1 MIVHHAFTVDEWHRM
16 GEVGLFGEEARLEL
30 LDGEIIEMAPIGS
43 RHAGTVNRLNE
54 LLVTAVDHQAVVA
67 VQNPVFLDKRSEP
80 QPDIALLAR
89 RGDYYTLAHAE
100 PSEILLLIEVS
111 ETTLAYDR
119 DRKAPYYAGAGVREC
134 WIVDLTSDTI
144 LVCRVPGRGGYED
157 VQMVRPGDVLA
168 VPGLKGVTVD
178 VSEVFGAPS
187 PT

>member
-43 RHAGTVNRLNE
+43 RHAGTVNRLTR
-54 LLVTAVDHQAVVA
+54 LLVTAVGERAVVA
-67 VQNPVFLDKRSEP
+67 VQNPVYLDNRSES
-80 QPDIALLAR
+80 QPDLAVLAAR
-89 RGDYYTLAHAE
+89 ADDYVLAHAE

-134 WIVDLTSDTI
+134 WIVDLTSDSI
-144 LVCRVPGRGGYED
+144 LVCRAPGRAGYED
-157 VQMVRPGDVLA
+157 VQTVGRGDVLS
-168 VPGLKGVTVD
+168 VPGVD
-178 VSEVFGAPS
+178 GLTLDVAAILGAQ
-187 PT
+187 